1 MNDRLGGTEELLSDT
16 GNIRYYGANPNNYI
30 DIGDRYTED
39 TTVNGVAKK
48 AGDPILYRIIGVFK
62 DVELADGTKKD
73 LVKVIRNDSIGN
85 LSWDSSSSSVN
96 NGGYGINQWGES
108 GTYTGADLMKLLNPG
123 YGNNTD
129 FDSESNSILINSSLY
144 YNSGSGTCYTA
155 GTNTTSTC
163 NFENI
168 GLSSAVHNKIETVK
182 WNLGGVDDYYTF
194 TDTLYEY
201 ERGTNVN
208 QNPDDGITRT
218 TEWIGKIALMYPSD
232 YGYATDFTKCT
243 SIQPSGYSNQGCY
256 DNDFLRKSST
266 QWVLTPVSSSSFD
279 VWYVFD
285 SGSLYYGFTTTAA
298 VFPSFYLTADA
309 GIVSGSGLEGDPYV
323 IQ

>member
-129 FDSESNSILINSSLY
+129 FDSESNSILINNSLY
-144 YNSGSGTCYTA
+144 YNSGSGTCYSA
-155 GTNTTSTC
+155 GYKEDMDC

-168 GLSSAVHNKIETVK
+168 GLSSNEMYIVK
-182 WNLGGVDDYYTF
+182 LK
-194 TDTLYEY
+194 L
-201 ERGTNVN
+201 
-208 QNPDDGITRT
+208 
-218 TEWIGKIALMYPSD
+218 
-232 YGYATDFTKCT
+232 
-243 SIQPSGYSNQGCY
+243 
-256 DNDFLRKSST
+256 
-266 QWVLTPVSSSSFD
+266 
-279 VWYVFD
+279 
-285 SGSLYYGFTTTAA
+285 
-298 VFPSFYLTADA
+298 
-309 GIVSGSGLEGDPYV
+309 
-323 IQ
+323 